1 MIDMKRILFI
11 LAAALCLCACGQKP
25 VYSERFDTRDQQ
37 PFEISVPVP
46 DGNYLVTVIL
56 GDADREA
63 LTTIKAESRRL
74 CVMQEKTK
82 KGEKKKVS
90 FLVNKRDFHIDAER
104 DVRLK
109 FREDGKLDWDDD
121 LTLEILGTPAVAKV
135 VIRPADA
142 DVVTVFLCGDS
153 TVVDQDN
160 EPWAS
165 WGQMFP
171 YFLDTKVAVANYGES
186 GERTDTFIGAGR
198 LDKILTQVK
207 PGDYVLVEF
216 GHNDMKLTGPDKNGF
231 GFFAE
236 QLNIFIDRILGQDA
250 IPVLVTPT
258 HRRNFDEQGHI
269 IETHL
274 DYPDGMRHV
283 AATRG
288 VTLIDL
294 HDMSAEFYE
303 SLGEEGSKSA
313 FVHYPAG
320 SYPDMPFATA
330 DNTHFNPFG
339 AFELARRMAK
349 AFQAQIPALAR
360 HIRNTDAELDWV
372 ESPYRSLARQLPE
385 KDDAASSEENSLR
398 RRR

>member
-1 MIDMKRILFI
+1 MTAMKKYFFLIA
-11 LAAALCLCACGQKP
+11 LALTLCACGP
-25 VYSERFDTRDQQ
+25 EAVYSQKFDTRDQQ

-46 DGNYLVTVIL
+46 DGNYLVTVTL
-56 GDADREA
+56 GDRERDA
-63 LTTIKAESRRL
+63 QTTVKAESRRL
-74 CVMQEKTK
+74 CLMQEPTAKGQHKT
-82 KGEKKKVS
+82 VS

-109 FREDGKLDWDDD
+109 FRENNKLDWDDF
-121 LTLEILGTPAVAKV
+121 LTLEILGTPAVSKI
-135 VIRPADA
+135 VITPASK

-171 YFLDTKVAVANYGES
+171 FFLDTKVAVANYGES
-186 GERTDTFIGAGR
+186 GERTDSFIGAGR
-198 LDKILTQVK
+198 LDKILTQVR
-207 PGDYVLVEF
+207 PGDYVFVEF

-231 GFFAE
+231 GFFAD
-236 QLNIFIDRILGQDA
+236 QLNIFIDRIREHEA

-258 HRRNFDEQGHI
+258 HRRNFDEEGHI

-283 AATRG
+283 AATREAM
-288 VTLIDL
+288 LIDL

-303 SLGEEGSKSA
+303 SLGPEGSKRA
-313 FVHYPAG
+313 FVHYPEGAYRG
-320 SYPDMPFATA
+320 IFGAVA

-339 AFELARRMAK
+339 AFELARRMAT
-349 AFQAQIPALAR
+349 AIQAQIPELGA
-360 HIRNTDAELDWV
+360 HIRNTEAQLDWI
-372 ESPYRSLARQLPE
+372 ESPWRDLSHQVLEEEDKATTDLPDE
-385 KDDAASSEENSLR
+385 KH
-398 RRR
+398 